1 MNKIVPVQLALWA
14 VLGGTLLPQGIL
26 NAQEARP
33 TGAPVAEEGAPW
45 STLSTQQR
53 SALAPLQPLWPSL
66 SPSTKAKWVGVARRM
81 AAMDKTE
88 RERIQERMA
97 DWARLTPVERGQA
110 RLHFQEA
117 RQVSAEVRSEQ
128 WKRYN
133 ELSADEKRQLA
144 ARAVPPTA
152 TASVSASGRSTRS
165 PFFVSDKPVASKVN
179 TTPAPTT
186 VPKRIAPSVLQAQPG
201 ATTTLISTRPQPPV
215 HQPAG
220 MPKIAAAPAPRANI
234 TPAVAPI
241 SPAATTDEI
250 LNR

>member
-1 MNKIVPVQLALWA
+1 MKKKSTARLTLWGLVLASALQS
-14 VLGGTLLPQGIL
+14 QGIL
-26 NAQEARP
+26 NAQEVRAAS
-33 TGAPVAEEGAPW
+33 APVVEEGLPW
-45 STLSTQQR
+45 SSLSPQYRT
-53 SALAPLQPLWPSL
+53 ALAPLQPQWASL
-66 SPSTKAKWVGVARRM
+66 SSSTKEKWVGVAKRM
-81 AAMDKTE
+81 ASMERPE

-144 ARAVPPTA
+144 ARAVPPSA
-152 TASVSASGRSTRS
+152 TSSVSTPVRGARAT
-165 PFFVSDKPVASKVN
+165 FFVNDQAATSKIN
-179 TTPAPTT
+179 TTPAPTAL
-186 VPKRIAPSVLQAQPG
+186 PKRIAPSVLQAQPG
-201 ATTTLISTRPQPPV
+201 ATTTLISSRPQPPA

-220 MPKIAAAPAPRANI
+220 MPKIAAVPALPRASAALV
-234 TPAVAPI
+234 TP
-241 SPAATTDEI
+241 PATPEPSS